1 MSVQLVSVEVR
12 NGDIQKALKL
22 FKQRVEK
29 SGHIKELRDRKEFK
43 KPSTIKR
50 EKRDKVLYRLQRERT
65 LEQDKENGRHPKKK
79 TN

>member
-12 NGDIQKALKL
+12 NGDIQNALKL

-50 EKRDKVLYRLQRERT
+50 EQRNRIKYQ
-65 LEQDKENGRHPKKK
+65 LELEKKGILFPKKTK
-79 TN
+79 KFTEK

>member
-1 MSVQLVSVEVR
+1 MSVTLVSVEVR

-29 SGHIKELRDRKEFK
+29 SGHIQELRDRREYK

-50 EKRDKVLYRLQRERT
+50 EQRNRIKHQ
-65 LEQDKENGRHPKKK
+65 LELEKKGVVFPKKTK
-79 TN
+79 KFTEK

>member
-1 MSVQLVSVEVR
+1 MSVTLVSVEVR

-50 EKRDKVLYRLQRERT
+50 EQRNRIKYQ
-65 LEQDKENGRHPKKK
+65 LELEKKGIVFPKKTK
-79 TN
+79 KFTEK

>member
-1 MSVQLVSVEVR
+1 MSVTLVSVEVR

-43 KPSTIKR
+43 KKSTIKR
-50 EKRDKVLYRLQRERT
+50 EQRNRIKYQ
-65 LEQDKENGRHPKKK
+65 LELEKKGIVFQKK
-79 TN
+79 TKKFTEK

>member
-22 FKQRVEK
+22 FKKRVEQ
-29 SGHIKELRDRKEFK
+29 SNHIQELRDRRYYK

-50 EKRDKVLYRLQRERT
+50 EQRNRIKYQ
-65 LEQDKENGRHPKKK
+65 LELEKKGIVFPKKTK
-79 TN
+79 KFTEK